1 MLLVLISFNQKR
13 FQLCINLSRVLLL
26 MAAGAIATIESDFTE
41 KKRQFSRKSG
51 QFPQT
56 GHGKYRQADRFFREF
71 ATKIHGLRR
80 RNVLFIVVSGV
91 WGAKK
96 RPTTAF
102 PPPTALRPE
111 PTCRDL
117 PCGIWGALIA
127 DDRPIVISSRPP
139 EPSSPSAVVAD
150 LWSGKPFHHQGAM
163 ACHLHQCRMLE
174 GQGVSSDSLYHTYG
188 RRHTSGKHR
197 HGSMT
202 WVRRCGMSS

>member
-41 KKRQFSRKSG
+41 KNGK
-51 QFPQT
+51 FPE
-56 GHGKYRQADRFFREF
+56 KAVSF
-71 ATKIHGLRR
+71 RR
-80 RNVLFIVVSGV
+80 RDMASTGKLTAFFGNLQQKSTASDEETSCLSSFQGC
-91 WGAKK
+91 GARKK

-102 PPPTALRPE
+102 TSPTALRPE

-127 DDRPIVISSRPP
+127 DGRPIVISSRPP

-150 LWSGKPFHHQGAM
+150 L
-163 ACHLHQCRMLE
+163 
-174 GQGVSSDSLYHTYG
+174 
-188 RRHTSGKHR
+188 
-197 HGSMT
+197 
-202 WVRRCGMSS
+202 